1 MKFTFDW
8 LKDHLKT
15 DLNYIEISDELTSL
29 GIEVESITDY
39 SKVLNNIVVGK
50 ILVADNHPNADK
62 LHVCKV
68 DIGNNKTLNIV
79 CGAKNARA
87 DIYVAVALEG
97 AIIPRDNTV
106 LKKGSI
112 RGIES
117 QGMMCSVNELN
128 IDDDSNTDGIIE
140 LPNTSIIG
148 EPVYKAL
155 NLDDIIFDIS
165 ITPNRADCF
174 SVRGIARDLAA
185 AGCGELID
193 LSINTIENSI
203 TSTINN
209 NIDLKLE
216 TNNCNYFSTLAID
229 SFSGNTPDL
238 IARRLKLI
246 GQKLIACP
254 VDVANYICF
263 DIGQPMHI
271 FDRDKLTDTI
281 YIRDSKN
288 GEKLTTLNGGK
299 VETLPD
305 GAIVAA
311 SDSEVLSLLGI
322 MGGESTSVSTES
334 KNLLVESSYFDKVS
348 ITKAGQYLHIVS
360 DARTR
365 FERGTDPSNVELSMK
380 YFVYLLSKSCPSI
393 RMSEIKSV
401 GSLPDNTY
409 EVKLTYNKFH
419 ALTNLGKDEFNK
431 SEELLS
437 NLGCQILQS
446 NENYI
451 CVKTPSW
458 RHDLHIE
465 EDLIEEVLRLI
476 GFDKIQSIPLEHRN
490 PIMKHDLED
499 KLLDALIYNGYYEV
513 KTFSLIDNKTAELFT
528 DNNNIV
534 KISDVL
540 SNEFAVLR
548 PTLIASHLKSIIQ
561 AQNRSQNGLKIVEIG
576 KQFIINNN
584 KIAED
589 KILIGT
595 ISDINKYRHWLHNS
609 ELSVFNIKEDL
620 EKILSIIGSNIR
632 ITDNAPDYYHPGR
645 SGSYIYH
652 KDTVIASF
660 GEIHPSILSELGI
673 KGKVLSFEIFLDR
686 IDTNKSNKIKKP
698 IVLSQYQPI
707 TRDFSFI
714 LDKSISASKIL
725 ECINKLHINE
735 IKDINIFDLYESE
748 TFGNEKKAI
757 AFEVSIQSD
766 KETLNDE
773 QIHIISDKIINSIT
787 NNCNAVLRDR

>member
-1 MKFTFDW
+1 MKFTFNW

-15 DLNYIEISDELTSL
+15 NLNYNEIADKLTNL

-39 SKVLNNIVVGK
+39 SKILNNIIVGR
-50 ILVADNHPNADK
+50 ILVADKHPNADK

-68 DIGNNKTLNIV
+68 DIGHKEPLNIV
-79 CGAKNARA
+79 CGAANARA
-87 DIYVAVALEG
+87 GIYVVVALEG

-112 RGIES
+112 RGVES
-117 QGMMCSVNELN
+117 QGMMCSADELN
-128 IDDDSNTDGIIE
+128 IEDNSNIDGIIE
-140 LPNTSIIG
+140 LPNTVIIG
-148 EPVYKAL
+148 EPAYKAL
-155 NLDDIIFDIS
+155 NLDDVVFDVS

-185 AGCGELID
+185 AGCGELVNLNID
-193 LSINTIENSI
+193 EIADTID
-203 TSTINN
+203 N
-209 NIDLKLE
+209 NIELKLE
-216 TNNCNYFSTLAID
+216 TNNCKFFSTLAID
-229 SFSGNTPDL
+229 GFNGELPSI

-246 GQKLIACP
+246 GQKLISCP
-254 VDVANYICF
+254 VDIANYICF

-271 FDRDKLTDTI
+271 FDRDKLKDTI
-281 YIRDSKN
+281 CIRDSKS
-288 GEKLTTLNGGK
+288 GEKLATLNGGK

-311 SDSEVLSLLGI
+311 SKNEVLSLLGI
-322 MGGESTSVSTES
+322 IGGESTAVSKES
-334 KNLLVESSYFDKVS
+334 TNLLVESSYFDKVS

-365 FERGTDPSNVELSMK
+365 FERGTDPNNVELSTK

-393 RMSEIKSV
+393 KISKIKSV
-401 GSLPDNTY
+401 GELPDNIY
-409 EVKLTYNKFH
+409 EVKLTYSKFH

-431 SEELLS
+431 SGELLGK
-437 NLGCQILQS
+437 LGCKVLQS
-446 NENYI
+446 NKDYI
-451 CVKTPSW
+451 CVKAPSW
-458 RHDLHIE
+458 RHDLRIE

-476 GFDKIQSIPLEHRN
+476 GFDKIQSIPLN
-490 PIMKHDLED
+490 YNAPIITHDIED

-513 KTFSLIDNKTAELFT
+513 KTFSLIDKHTAELFT
-528 DNNNIV
+528 NSNNII

-548 PTLIASHLKSIIQ
+548 PTMIASHLKSIIQ
-561 AQNRSQNGLKIVEIG
+561 AQNRSQSGLKIVEIG
-576 KQFIINNN
+576 KQFIINNE
-584 KIAED
+584 KIVED

-595 ISDINKYRHWLHNS
+595 IAEIDKDRHWLNKN

-620 EKILSIIGSNIR
+620 EKLLNIIGTNIR
-632 ITDNAPDYYHPGR
+632 ITEKAPDYYHPGR

-652 KDTVIASF
+652 KDKIIASF

-686 IDTNKSNKIKKP
+686 IDTNKQNKTKNQ
-698 IVLSQYQPI
+698 IVLSQYQSV
-707 TRDFSFI
+707 TRDFSFV
-714 LDKSISASKIL
+714 LDKSISASKLL

-748 TFGNEKKAI
+748 TIGKDKKAI
-757 AFEVSIQSD
+757 AFEVLLQSN

-773 QIHIISDKIINSIT
+773 QIQIISDKIINSIT
-787 NNCNAVLRDR
+787 VGCNAVLRDK

>member
-1 MKFTFDW
+1 MKFTFNW

-15 DLNYIEISDELTSL
+15 NLNYTEIADKLTSL

-39 SKVLNNIVVGK
+39 LKVLNNIIVGK
-50 ILVADNHPNADK
+50 ILVADKHPNADK

-68 DIGNNKTLNIV
+68 DVGYKEPLNIV
-79 CGAKNARA
+79 CGATNARA
-87 DIYVAVALEG
+87 GIYVAVALEG

-112 RGIES
+112 RRVES
-117 QGMMCSVNELN
+117 QGMMCSADELN
-128 IDDDSNTDGIIE
+128 IEYDSNVDDGIIE
-140 LPNTSIIG
+140 LPSTSIIG
-148 EPVYKAL
+148 EPAYKAL
-155 NLDDIIFDIS
+155 NLDDVVFDVS

-185 AGCGELID
+185 AGCGELVNLNID
-193 LSINTIENSI
+193 EITDTID
-203 TSTINN
+203 N
-209 NIDLKLE
+209 NIELKLE
-216 TNNCNYFSTLAID
+216 TNNCKFFSTLAID
-229 SFSGNTPDL
+229 SFSGETPSI

-246 GQKLIACP
+246 GQKLISCP
-254 VDVANYICF
+254 VDIANYICF

-271 FDRDKLTDTI
+271 FDRDKLHDTI
-281 YIRDSKN
+281 YIRESRS
-288 GEKLTTLNGGK
+288 GEKLATLNGGK

-311 SDSEVLSLLGI
+311 SENEVLSLLGI
-322 MGGESTSVSTES
+322 IGGESTAVSKES
-334 KNLLVESSYFDKVS
+334 TNLLVESSYFDKVS
-348 ITKAGQYLHIVS
+348 ITKTGQYLHIVS

-365 FERGTDPSNVELSMK
+365 FERGTDPNNVELSTK

-393 RMSEIKSV
+393 KISKIKSV
-401 GSLPDNTY
+401 GELPDNIY
-409 EVKLTYNKFH
+409 EVKLTYSKFH
-419 ALTNLGKDEFNK
+419 ALTNLGKDKFNK
-431 SEELLS
+431 SGELLGK
-437 NLGCQILQS
+437 LGCKVLQS
-446 NENYI
+446 NEEYI
-451 CVKTPSW
+451 LVKTPSW
-458 RHDLHIE
+458 RHDLRIE

-476 GFDKIQSIPLEHRN
+476 GFDKIQSIPLN
-490 PIMKHDLED
+490 YNSPIITHDIED

-513 KTFSLIDNKTAELFT
+513 KTFSLIDKYTAELFT
-528 DNNNIV
+528 DSNNII

-548 PTLIASHLKSIIQ
+548 PTMIASHLKSIIQ
-561 AQNRSQNGLKIVEIG
+561 AQNRSQSGLKIVEIG
-576 KQFIINNN
+576 KQFIINNE
-584 KIAED
+584 KIVED
-589 KILIGT
+589 KVLIGT
-595 ISDINKYRHWLHNS
+595 IAEIDKNRHWLNRN

-620 EKILSIIGSNIR
+620 EKLLNIIGTNIR
-632 ITDNAPDYYHPGR
+632 ITEKAPDYYHPGR

-686 IDTNKSNKIKKP
+686 IDINKQNKIKKP
-698 IVLSQYQPI
+698 IVLSQYQSV

-714 LDKSISASKIL
+714 LDKSISASKLL

-748 TFGNEKKAI
+748 TIGKDKKAI
-757 AFEVSIQSD
+757 AFEVLLQSN

-773 QIHIISDKIINSIT
+773 QIQIISDKIINSIT
-787 NNCNAVLRDR
+787 SGCNAVLRDK

>member
-1 MKFTFDW
+1 MKFTFNW

-15 DLNYIEISDELTSL
+15 NLNYNEIADKLTNL

-39 SKVLNNIVVGK
+39 SKILNNIIVGR
-50 ILVADNHPNADK
+50 ILVADKHPNADK

-68 DIGNNKTLNIV
+68 DVGDKEPLNIV
-79 CGAKNARA
+79 CGASNARA
-87 DIYVAVALEG
+87 GIYVVVALEG

-112 RGIES
+112 RGVES
-117 QGMMCSVNELN
+117 QGMMCSADELN
-128 IDDDSNTDGIIE
+128 IEDNSNIDGIIE
-140 LPNTSIIG
+140 LPNTVIIG
-148 EPVYKAL
+148 EPAYKAL
-155 NLDDIIFDIS
+155 NLDDVVFDVS

-185 AGCGELID
+185 AGCGELVNLNID
-193 LSINTIENSI
+193 EIADTID
-203 TSTINN
+203 N
-209 NIDLKLE
+209 NIELKLE
-216 TNNCNYFSTLAID
+216 TNNCKFFSTLAID
-229 SFSGNTPDL
+229 GFNGELPSI

-246 GQKLIACP
+246 GQKLISCP
-254 VDVANYICF
+254 VDIANYICF

-271 FDRDKLTDTI
+271 FDRDKLKDTI
-281 YIRDSKN
+281 CIRDSKS
-288 GEKLTTLNGGK
+288 GEKLATLNGGK

-311 SDSEVLSLLGI
+311 SKNEVLSLLGI
-322 MGGESTSVSTES
+322 IGGESTAVSKES
-334 KNLLVESSYFDKVS
+334 TNLLVESSYFDKVS

-365 FERGTDPSNVELSMK
+365 FERGTDPNNVELSTK

-393 RMSEIKSV
+393 KISKIKSV
-401 GSLPDNTY
+401 GALPDNIY
-409 EVKLTYNKFH
+409 EIKLTYNKFH
-419 ALTNLGKDEFNK
+419 ALTNLGKDEFSK

-437 NLGCQILQS
+437 KLGCQILQS
-446 NENYI
+446 NKDYI

-458 RHDLHIE
+458 RHDLRIE

-476 GFDKIQSIPLEHRN
+476 GFDKIQSIPLN
-490 PIMKHDLED
+490 YNAPIITHDIED

-513 KTFSLIDNKTAELFT
+513 KTFSLIDKHTAELFT
-528 DNNNIV
+528 DSKNII

-540 SNEFAVLR
+540 SSEFAVLR
-548 PTLIASHLKSIIQ
+548 PTMIASHLKSIIQ
-561 AQNRSQNGLKIVEIG
+561 AQNRSQSGLKIVEIG
-576 KQFIINNN
+576 KQFMINNE
-584 KIAED
+584 KIVED
-589 KILIGT
+589 KVLIGT
-595 ISDINKYRHWLHNS
+595 IAEIDKTRYWLNKN
-609 ELSVFNIKEDL
+609 ELSVFTIKENL
-620 EKILSIIGSNIR
+620 EKLLNIIGVNTR
-632 ITDNAPDYYHPGR
+632 ITEKAPYYYHPGR

-652 KDTVIASF
+652 KDKIIASF

-686 IDTNKSNKIKKP
+686 IDINKQNKIKKP
-698 IVLSQYQPI
+698 IVLSQYQSV
-707 TRDFSFI
+707 TRDFSFV
-714 LDKSISASKIL
+714 LDKSISASKLL

-748 TFGNEKKAI
+748 TIGKDKKAI
-757 AFEVSIQSD
+757 AFEVLLQSN

-773 QIHIISDKIINSIT
+773 QIQIISDKIINSIT
-787 NNCNAVLRDR
+787 TGCNAVLRDK